1 MNISNPTIIGYNK
14 SDIVLSTKTL
24 AVKQQTGKTEYDGSK
39 IDNLSL
45 QNGKLVSFVNQDGNN
60 VKVYIDNSTIEK
72 LASKFGDNSF
82 ISADDNTLKASGKA
96 EGYLASFWQVA
107 QSNILVADKDKNGIL
122 EKQEILDVKLNPE
135 SGGDINLKQGTM
147 SFSSGGMQSIN
158 ENAFLTQKAK
168 NSLADQFG
176 VMSVDTLF
184 SQLLQY
190 DKNIDGSLSVG
201 ETIST
206 DRLNNIYNEFA
217 NNQGL
222 ALYEEI
228 TIGGKT
234 VVYKEFVPTAKDLQ
248 EAHKQELKKQEQDSL
263 EKSDKKQKT
272 EDNDKTQQAA
282 KKLLAS
288 NGDESV
294 LTAEEKEALG
304 AELKAIQ
311 KRLETKDE
319 LSDVKDEVAEKI
331 TETRF
336 LDTIG

>member
-248 EAHKQELKKQEQDSL
+248 EVHKQELKKQEQDSL

-288 NGDESV
+288 NGDEGV
-294 LTAEEKEALG
+294 LTTEEKEALS
-304 AELKAIQ
+304 AELKATQ

>member
-1 MNISNPTIIGYNK
+1 M
-14 SDIVLSTKTL
+14 
-24 AVKQQTGKTEYDGSK
+24 
-39 IDNLSL
+39 
-45 QNGKLVSFVNQDGNN
+45 
-60 VKVYIDNSTIEK
+60 
-72 LASKFGDNSF
+72 
-82 ISADDNTLKASGKA
+82 
-96 EGYLASFWQVA
+96 
-107 QSNILVADKDKNGIL
+107 

-168 NSLADQFG
+168 NSLAEQFG

-201 ETIST
+201 ETVST

-272 EDNDKTQQAA
+272 EDDDKSQQATQ
-282 KKLLAS
+282 KLLAS
-288 NGDESV
+288 NGNENV

-304 AELKAIQ
+304 VELKAIQ
-311 KRLETKDE
+311 KRLETKDDLQE
-319 LSDVKDEVAEKI
+319 VKEEVAEKI

>member
-319 LSDVKDEVAEKI
+319 LQEAKEEVVAKVETTQFMDV
-331 TETRF
+331 R
-336 LDTIG
+336 G